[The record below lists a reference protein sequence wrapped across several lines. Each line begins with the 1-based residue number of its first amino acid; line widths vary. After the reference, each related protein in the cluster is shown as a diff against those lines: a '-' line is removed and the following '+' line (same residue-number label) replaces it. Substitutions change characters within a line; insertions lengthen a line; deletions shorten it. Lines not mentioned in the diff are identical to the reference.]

1 MKLNENLSILGR
13 KVELTRRTADKLKGL
28 TVGEKLSY
36 VFYDGTYLGVSLLFV
51 EPKKGNPTP
60 KVCLLT
66 SNRLAELYGLPVVFI
81 LQPGPT
87 YERTRLMDKGVYF
100 VMSDQYAFLPMLV
113 ATEKS
118 SNRVPAK
125 VLSPVAQYL
134 LLFHLQVKTL
144 EGLSAREIAPQVPYS
159 YESVTLGLTCLTDV
173 GLVEKIKAGQRS
185 KVVHFME
192 KGRELW
198 NKAQPYLTNPVD
210 RRFYCDEMNG
220 QYTYPECSI
229 NALAHYSRLN
239 PDEERMLAMT
249 QKEYSRLNSQG
260 AFVRQ
265 NLYDGNYMI
274 EVWRYQPIIQIEDDR
289 TYVDKLSLVLSLKAD
304 EDPRVEGEVEYIL
317 ENLFTSKL

>member
-28 TVGEKLSY
+28 TIGEKLSY
-36 VFYDGTYLGVSLLFV
+36 VFYDGIYLGVSLLFV

-134 LLFHLQVKTL
+134 LLFHLQVKSM

-220 QYTYPECSI
+220 QDTYPECGI

-249 QKEYSRLNSQG
+249 QKEYNGLNSQG
-260 AFVRQ
+260 TFVRQ

-274 EVWRYQPIIQIEDDR
+274 EVWKYQPIIQFEDDKA
-289 TYVDKLSLVLSLKAD
+289 YVDKLSLVLSLKAD
-304 EDPRVEGEVEYIL
+304 EDPRVEGEVEYII
-317 ENLFTSKL
+317 ERMVWKD

>member
-28 TVGEKLSY
+28 TIGEKLSY

-60 KVCLLT
+60 KVCSLT

-134 LLFHLQVKTL
+134 LLFHLQVKSL
-144 EGLSAREIAPQVPYS
+144 EGLSAREIAPLVPYS

-220 QYTYPECSI
+220 QDTYPECGI

-249 QKEYSRLNSQG
+249 QKEYNGLNSQG
-260 AFVRQ
+260 TFVRQ

-274 EVWRYQPIIQIEDDR
+274 EVWKYQPIIQFEDDKA
-289 TYVDKLSLVLSLKAD
+289 YVDKLSLVLSLKAD
-304 EDPRVEGEVEYIL
+304 EDPRVEGEVEYII
-317 ENLFTSKL
+317 ERMVWKD

>member
-28 TVGEKLSY
+28 TIGEKLSY

-60 KVCLLT
+60 KVCSLT

-113 ATEKS
+113 ASEKS

-134 LLFHLQVKTL
+134 LLFHLQVKSI
-144 EGLSAREIAPQVPYS
+144 EGLSAREIAPLVPYS

-220 QYTYPECSI
+220 QYTYPECCI
-229 NALAHYSRLN
+229 NALSHYSRLN

-249 QKEYSRLNSQG
+249 QKEYNGLNSQG
-260 AFVRQ
+260 TFVRQ

-274 EVWRYQPIIQIEDDR
+274 EVWKYQPIIQFEDDKA
-289 TYVDKLSLVLSLKAD
+289 YVDKLSLVLSLKAD
-304 EDPRVEGEVEYIL
+304 EDPRVEGEVEYII
-317 ENLFTSKL
+317 ERMVWKD

>member
-28 TVGEKLSY
+28 TIGEKLSY

-113 ATEKS
+113 ASEKS

-134 LLFHLQVKTL
+134 LLFHLQVKSI
-144 EGLSAREIAPQVPYS
+144 EGLSAREIAPLVPYS

-220 QYTYPECSI
+220 QYTYPECCI
-229 NALAHYSRLN
+229 NALSHYSRLN

-249 QKEYSRLNSQG
+249 QKEYNGLNSQG
-260 AFVRQ
+260 TFVRQ

-274 EVWRYQPIIQIEDDR
+274 EVWKYQPIIQFEDDKA
-289 TYVDKLSLVLSLKAD
+289 YVDKLSLVLSLKAD
-304 EDPRVEGEVEYIL
+304 EDPRVEGELEYII
-317 ENLFTSKL
+317 ERMVWKD

>member
-1 MKLNENLSILGR
+1 MIKNTISTALRECGNLKSNPI
-13 KVELTRRTADKLKGL
+13 
-28 TVGEKLSY
+28 
-36 VFYDGTYLGVSLLFV
+36 YL
-51 EPKKGNPTP
+51 
-60 KVCLLT
+60 VCMVV
-66 SNRLAELYGLPVVFI
+66 LPVVAI
-81 LQPGPT
+81 LFFTSLMEQGQPSRMP
-87 YERTRLMDKGVYF
+87 LGV
-100 VMSDQYAFLPMLV
+100 VDLDNTAFLPMLV
-113 ATEKS
+113 ASEKS

-134 LLFHLQVKTL
+134 LLFHLQVKSL
-144 EGLSAREIAPQVPYS
+144 EGLSAREIAPLVPYS

-220 QYTYPECSI
+220 QDTYPECGI

-239 PDEERMLAMT
+239 PDEERMLAMA
-249 QKEYSRLNSQG
+249 QKEYSSLNSQG

-274 EVWRYQPIIQIEDDR
+274 EVWKYQPIIQFEDDKA
-289 TYVDKLSLVLSLKAD
+289 YVDKLSLVLSLKAD
-304 EDPRVEGEVEYIL
+304 EDPRVEGELEYII
-317 ENLFTSKL
+317 ERMVWKD

>member
-13 KVELTRRTADKLKGL
+13 KVELARRTADKLKGL
-28 TVGEKLSY
+28 TIGEKLSY
-36 VFYDGTYLGVSLLFV
+36 VFYDGIYLGVSLLFV

-134 LLFHLQVKTL
+134 LLFHLQVKSI
-144 EGLSAREIAPQVPYS
+144 EGLSAREIAPLVPYS

-220 QYTYPECSI
+220 QYTYPECCI
-229 NALAHYSRLN
+229 NALSHYSRLN
-239 PDEERMLAMT
+239 PDEERMLAMA
-249 QKEYSRLNSQG
+249 QKEYSSLNSQG

-274 EVWRYQPIIQIEDDR
+274 EVWKYQPMIQMEDGR

-304 EDPRVEGEVEYIL
+304 EDPRVEGELEYII
-317 ENLFTSKL
+317 ERMVWKD

>member
-28 TVGEKLSY
+28 TIGEKLSY

-134 LLFHLQVKTL
+134 LLFHLQVKSL
-144 EGLSAREIAPQVPYS
+144 EGLSAREIAPLVPYS

-220 QYTYPECSI
+220 QDTYPECGI

-249 QKEYSRLNSQG
+249 QKEYNGLNSQG
-260 AFVRQ
+260 TFVRQ

-274 EVWRYQPIIQIEDDR
+274 EVWKYQPMIQMEDGR

-304 EDPRVEGEVEYIL
+304 EDPRVEGELEYII
-317 ENLFTSKL
+317 ERMVWKD

>member
-28 TVGEKLSY
+28 TIGEKLSY

-66 SNRLAELYGLPVVFI
+66 SNRLAELYGLPVVYI

-87 YERTRLMDKGVYF
+87 YERTRLVDKGVYF

-134 LLFHLQVKTL
+134 LLFHLQVKSI
-144 EGLSAREIAPQVPYS
+144 EGLSAREIAPLVPYS

-210 RRFYCDEMNG
+210 RRFYCDEMNE
-220 QYTYPECSI
+220 QDTYPECGI

-239 PDEERMLAMT
+239 TDEEQMLAMT
-249 QKEYSRLNSQG
+249 QKEYSRLNSQW

-274 EVWRYQPIIQIEDDR
+274 EVWKYQPMIQMEDGR

-304 EDPRVEGEVEYIL
+304 EDPRVKGEVEYIL
-317 ENLFTSKL
+317 EKLFTSKL